1 MVSSVL
7 RSFIEICYIIINKEI
22 QKSEF
27 IAFFNLSNY
36 EYHADIK
43 RIRELE
49 QHFYIHVVFGSELLS
64 FEVVDQLLFESKFR
78 YCRAFFYR
86 HRYTYNID
94 KNILLQSYIVKTF
107 LWEQNFIS
115 VNEIMN
121 RTGYSRS
128 NLRDPIKKAREWL
141 SSYDIQV
148 DTVPY
153 YGFRISGNEF
163 DIRRCLLTAY
173 SIWDINVI
181 PSEDDTNILEG
192 YKVHNYECINNCINN
207 ATAKWNFSL
216 SNIERRRITNY
227 SIIQNSRIKNK
238 LGIRA
243 FDFSIDDELAK
254 RIYTKEY
261 LIAEEITRGLVIAL
275 DYGPYNSVETF
286 SLAVLLFLSELNVD
300 EMISLCEEFYPKEL
314 VGIKDSILDYFRN
327 RFMIDFKENAYFERH
342 VTYELCNIL
351 MRNHFNM
358 LKNWR
363 VNIGGEVPQIIEYP
377 LLKDIRDQLSDIV
390 DVFFGYAVSK
400 EQLNTLTK
408 IIFYYI
414 QVTKLQYKK
423 LNIAIISRTNKLEPD
438 FIRKMIEQEVSA
450 DYYEKIDCMPYDAI
464 IRGDVKDYD
473 LVISDTIAQVYG
485 QEVYSY
491 MDSKYRIINFS
502 KLIRLK
508 RDLCADALQYVFSYH
523 LDYDSKKSIN
533 ELYHMVSPETKLK
546 RNYLEGDFRMSNA
559 FNNVVITIVND
570 AQARSNQL
578 VVGNFHKTLRI
589 SGGKCSSYVLFIGKI
604 NLNNIRFFNVLF
616 HELAYN
622 DRFRNRL
629 IETAQLSLI
638 NQEMN
643 TIIE

>member
-7 RSFIEICYIIINKEI
+7 RNFIEICYIIINKEI
-22 QKSEF
+22 PKSEF

-49 QHFYIHVVFGSELLS
+49 QHFYIHIIFGNELIT
-64 FEVVDQLLFESKFR
+64 FEVVDQFLFESKFR

-107 LWEQNFIS
+107 LWEQDFIS
-115 VNEIMN
+115 VNELMN
-121 RTGYSRS
+121 KTGYSRS

-181 PSEDDTNILEG
+181 PSEDDINILEG
-192 YKVHNYECINNCINN
+192 YKVHNYECINNCVDAAI
-207 ATAKWNFSL
+207 AKWGFSL

-227 SIIQNSRIKNK
+227 SIIQNSRIKNGLK
-238 LGIRA
+238 IKE
-243 FDFSIDDELAK
+243 FDFDPYDELGK
-254 RIYTKEY
+254 RIYGKEY
-261 LIAEEITRGLVIAL
+261 LIAEEITRELTLTLG
-275 DYGPYNSVETF
+275 YGPYSGVEIF
-286 SLAVLLFLSELNVD
+286 SLAILLFSSELNVE
-300 EMISLCEEFYPKEL
+300 EMISLCGQFYPQEL
-314 VGIKDSILDYFRN
+314 AVISERTFHYFN
-327 RFMIDFKENAYFERH
+327 DMFQIDFEEDAYFKQY
-342 VTYELCNIL
+342 VTYEICNIL

-377 LLKDIRDQLSDIV
+377 LLKDIRDHLSEIMDG
-390 DVFFGYAVSK
+390 FFGYIVSK

-414 QVTKLQYKK
+414 QLTKSQYRK
-423 LNIAIISRTNKLEPD
+423 LNIAIISRTNKLEPE
-438 FIRKMIEQEVSA
+438 FIRKMIEQEVNA
-450 DYYEKIDCMPYDAI
+450 EYYERIDCMPYDAV
-464 IRGDVKDYD
+464 IRGKIKDYD

-485 QEVYSY
+485 NEVYSY

-502 KLIRLK
+502 NLIRLK
-508 RDLCADALQYVFSYH
+508 RDLCAEALQYVFSYH
-523 LDYDSKKSIN
+523 LDYNSKKSVD
-533 ELYHMVSPETKLK
+533 ELYHIVSPETKLE
-546 RNYLEGDFRMSNA
+546 RNYLEWDFRQSNA

-570 AQARSNQL
+570 AHARGNQL

-589 SGGKCSSYVLFIGKI
+589 SGSKCTSYVLFIGKI
-604 NLNNIRFFNVLF
+604 SINNIRFFNLLF

-622 DRFRNRL
+622 DKFRNRL
-629 IETAQLSLI
+629 IEMPDLLLI